1 MEIGG
6 YGVVISG
13 YGTQY
18 VSQTSS
24 IPFTI
29 PIWGEDVAKKEN
41 TPIADNDPFRDGSIK
56 LPEWMNTKTE
66 PTRSDEE
73 ILRELEE
80 LAKEHAKRGESVNI
94 FEDKKYTE
102 LMYEYVS
109 SVSPDRAG
117 ILSKAVPE
125 INGIVNAIYGADYSS
140 SASYQQVNSQ
150 RTDKEDED
158 DKKKKTELVD
168 YFLEALKNK
177 GEDNHVA
184 VDMSN
189 DEILDILTTII
200 ESDTYAAVVQ
210 NGVVQQVE
218 FSDPSIEQK
227 DNEWGITG
235 NSVMKYKDG
244 KFIQG
249 LQPEEVSRRHEAL
262 GHYEAAYD
270 IATGETRQLGLY
282 SKTFNG
288 AYNSTY
294 DRLRNSAVA

>member
-6 YGVVISG
+6 YGAVISG
-13 YGTQY
+13 YGAQY

-29 PIWGEDVAKKEN
+29 PIWGGDVAKKEN
-41 TPIADNDPFRDGSIK
+41 TPIIDNDPFRDGSIK

-73 ILRELEE
+73 ILRALEE
-80 LAKEHAKRGESVNI
+80 LAKEHAKAGESVNR
-94 FEDKKYTE
+94 FEDKKYKE

-117 ILSKAVPE
+117 ILSKSVPE
-125 INGIVNAIYGADYSS
+125 INGIVNAIYGTDYNSYG
-140 SASYQQVNSQ
+140 SYQQVNSQ
-150 RTDKEDED
+150 REDKTDED
-158 DKKKKTELVD
+158 DKKKKTELID

-177 GEDNHVA
+177 GEFNRVA

-227 DNEWGITG
+227 SNKWGITG
-235 NSVMKYKDG
+235 NSVMIYRDG

-262 GHYEAAYD
+262 ARYEAAYD
-270 IATGETRQLGLY
+270 IATGKLL
-282 SKTFNG
+282 
-288 AYNSTY
+288 
-294 DRLRNSAVA
+294 